1 MEPELS
7 QPSTSRL
14 TPRFRGCKDRIG
26 SFFEHRTWVPSWGWG
41 RGQGT
46 KVQKC
51 RKARVKEIPVWRP
64 ALQVHEGLQGG
75 NDVPQGS
82 QDLCSVPSPLAAAT
96 KICVVSEALSC
107 PAAHF
112 SGGWENKAKE
122 KDRGAP
128 LHCLVFLLTNYS
140 CVCKNSRLEIS
151 CIWSLSKPQMSH
163 KSEENCKEPR
173 LCWVPRLEQ
182 AQSAA
187 FSSGIYAVPL
197 PPVNPRL
204 SLPLARS
211 SSPAKTFALL
221 FLEVLPRIPLLWF
234 FLSF

>member
-1 MEPELS
+1 MGEGKRYKSAEVQESTHVLRRFQFGDQLS
-7 QPSTSRL
+7 RSMKG
-14 TPRFRGCKDRIG
+14 FRVEMM
-26 SFFEHRTWVPSWGWG
+26 FP
-41 RGQGT
+41 
-46 KVQKC
+46 
-51 RKARVKEIPVWRP
+51 KAVKIFAVF
-64 ALQVHEGLQGG
+64 L
-75 NDVPQGS
+75 
-82 QDLCSVPSPLAAAT
+82 PLWQLPL
-96 KICVVSEALSC
+96 KICVTSEALSC

-112 SGGWENKAKE
+112 SGGWENKAKG

-128 LHCLVFLLTNYS
+128 LHCLVFLLMNYNY
-140 CVCKNSRLEIS
+140 VCKNSRLEIS

-234 FLSF
+234 FLSS